1 MHILEQVKQV
11 IAETLNIS
19 DTSITIES
27 STDNVDSWDSLAQ
40 VNLMMALEQTFDIT
54 LDVED
59 FMKLNSVKSI
69 ITFLE
74 NNIES

>member
-19 DTSITIES
+19 DTSITKES

>member
-11 IAETLNIS
+11 IAETLNIPS
-19 DTSITIES
+19 TSITIES
-27 STDNVDSWDSLAQ
+27 STDNIDSWDSLAQ

-59 FMKLNSVKSI
+59 FIKLNSVKSI